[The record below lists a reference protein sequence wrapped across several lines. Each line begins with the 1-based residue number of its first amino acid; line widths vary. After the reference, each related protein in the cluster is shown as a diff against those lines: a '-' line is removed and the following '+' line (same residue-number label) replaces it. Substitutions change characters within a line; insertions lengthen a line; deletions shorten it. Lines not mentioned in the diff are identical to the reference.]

1 MLSSLPVQV
10 ITRFSYI
17 ICCLLCQSK
26 WSPGWTGS
34 EDIILCRKTRWS
46 LGLAEKTTYYV
57 GKPGDHLEWQKREHI
72 MSENQVITWTGR
84 KDNILCRKTRWSL
97 GLAEKTTYYVGK
109 PGDHLDWQRRHHIMY
124 ENLVITWTSREDIIL
139 CRKTRWSLGLATR
152 FSYIISCLLCQSKWS
167 PGVHTWV
174 CTRLCKLQKGVHLTC
189 SRKW

>member
-17 ICCLLCQSK
+17 ICCLLRQSK
-26 WSPGWTGS
+26 WSPGFPTLYVVFS
-34 EDIILCRKTRWS
+34 VSPSDHQVFLHNMFSSLPVQMTTRFSYIICCRREDNILCRKTRWS

-97 GLAEKTTYYVGK
+97 GLAEKTTYYEGK
-109 PGDHLDWQRRHHIMY
+109 PGDHLDWQRRQHIM
-124 ENLVITWTSREDIIL
+124 
-139 CRKTRWSLGLATR
+139 
-152 FSYIISCLLCQSKWS
+152 
-167 PGVHTWV
+167 
-174 CTRLCKLQKGVHLTC
+174 
-189 SRKW
+189 